1 MTPSPQLLASRST
14 LADRAQR
21 VCPPG
26 SLASEAMPRRPA
38 KRPGPRSSR
47 ARVFRD
53 AQAIIQRE
61 YGKDLAVEALARS
74 VLASRRQLQRAFTE
88 AGTTVRA
95 ELTAVR
101 MKRAAELLLRSSLS
115 VREVACLVGYRQPA
129 HFADTFR
136 RGYGVTPSQYRKG
149 VGLETDLQP
158 RRFPWSDTTAAS
170 RRATSSSP
178 TRHPPRGEP
187 RWQLS
192 HPRDGPPERGMAQ
205 TR

>member
-1 MTPSPQLLASRST
+1 MTPSPHLFAPRT
-14 LADRAQR
+14 AAADRFER
-21 VCPPG
+21 VAG
-26 SLASEAMPRRPA
+26 SVAAEAMPRRPA
-38 KRPGPRSSR
+38 KRPGTRSSR

-61 YGKDLAVEALARS
+61 YAKDLAVEALARS
-74 VLASRRQLQRAFTE
+74 VLASRRQLQRVFTE

-101 MKRAAELLLRSSLS
+101 MKRAAELLLGSSLS

-149 VGLETDLQP
+149 VGLATGHLEFAP
-158 RRFPWSDTTAAS
+158 KASAKRRASLAAKPS
-170 RRATSSSP
+170 PRRATGAGNGANALADAGLDPKSTTAWKRSDS
-178 TRHPPRGEP
+178 
-187 RWQLS
+187 
-192 HPRDGPPERGMAQ
+192 
-205 TR
+205 